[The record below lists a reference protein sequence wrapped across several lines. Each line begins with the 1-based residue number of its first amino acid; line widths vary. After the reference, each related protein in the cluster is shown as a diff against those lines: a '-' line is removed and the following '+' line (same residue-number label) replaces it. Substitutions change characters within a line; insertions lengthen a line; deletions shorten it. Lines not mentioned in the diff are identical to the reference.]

1 MITTPPP
8 QASFG
13 ELEVEVYSDEFVREL
28 KKESDV
34 AMEQIAAGKLKPIT
48 SVKDY
53 ARKYGCFGSIKEIE

>member
-8 QASFG
+8 QACSFG

-28 KKESDV
+28 KKESAE
-34 AMEQIAAGKLKPIT
+34 AMELIAAGKLKPIT

-53 ARKYGCFGSIKEIE
+53 ACNSGWVI